1 MAQRLLL
8 WQNSWGN
15 LRNLKNLE
23 QLTLL
28 LRLQMLPADWW
39 VQIQSSLSNLFVL
52 QPRSTCNSN
61 PMTFV
66 KKPVILLAIT
76 STYTNKSSSIIT
88 CISLT
93 SLTLLFAHVWRVSS
107 HSMAFYIEYRVSW
120 LTSKLTDAYATDKYK
135 EVLARFKEILDQ
147 GLGGKGDRTLLIT
160 IPKNNTT
167 YPPTLTN
174 LLTHFLIAPLLH
186 R

>member
-1 MAQRLLL
+1 
-8 WQNSWGN
+8 
-15 LRNLKNLE
+15 
-23 QLTLL
+23 
-28 LRLQMLPADWW
+28 
-39 VQIQSSLSNLFVL
+39 
-52 QPRSTCNSN
+52 
-61 PMTFV
+61 
-66 KKPVILLAIT
+66 
-76 STYTNKSSSIIT
+76 
-88 CISLT
+88 
-93 SLTLLFAHVWRVSS
+93 
-107 HSMAFYIEYRVSW
+107 MAFYIEYRVSW